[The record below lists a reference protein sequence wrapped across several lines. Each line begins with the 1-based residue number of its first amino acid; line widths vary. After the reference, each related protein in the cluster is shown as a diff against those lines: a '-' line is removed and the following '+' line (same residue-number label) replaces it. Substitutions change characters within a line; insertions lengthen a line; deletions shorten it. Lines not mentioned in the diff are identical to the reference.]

1 MDNKISELLK
11 IKKNDIISIT
21 GSGGK
26 TTLMEKLA
34 EELKQKGRVLVTTTT
49 KIRRPSEES
58 VDFIFDSF
66 EEYKKMNNSNA
77 IVAIGNLNSQ
87 SNKFSSLKEE
97 ELIKIMDDFDYI
109 IIEADGC
116 RNLPLKMWK
125 SYEPVIYNISS
136 KVVSVFSAK
145 TIDRKIQEDF
155 IYNYDEFKELIDE
168 NIVDHHVYLKLI
180 KNNPGP
186 FGDFFGEKYV
196 FFNQVDDLEEKSRV
210 KEIIHFLK
218 KYTENINY
226 ISGSLLKEEYYEY

>member
-87 SNKFSSLKEE
+87 SNKFSS
-97 ELIKIMDDFDYI
+97 
-109 IIEADGC
+109 
-116 RNLPLKMWK
+116 
-125 SYEPVIYNISS
+125 
-136 KVVSVFSAK
+136 
-145 TIDRKIQEDF
+145 
-155 IYNYDEFKELIDE
+155 
-168 NIVDHHVYLKLI
+168 
-180 KNNPGP
+180 
-186 FGDFFGEKYV
+186 
-196 FFNQVDDLEEKSRV
+196 
-210 KEIIHFLK
+210 
-218 KYTENINY
+218 
-226 ISGSLLKEEYYEY
+226 